1 MGFLIPLLVVVII
14 VVAVVVLRKKK
25 GGGEAENVDAKINRV
40 LIQDDGKKVHIQLF
54 VATTYNDDLKCFFTT
69 TSDKAPTKE
78 DLKTRDKVILKGVW
92 DQSTVPYTFKVREI
106 VNTTQSKTFK

>member
-40 LIQDDGKKVHIQLF
+40 LIQLF

-106 VNTTQSKTFK
+106 VNTTQNKTFK